1 MEVLLIW
8 GDLRVYVQDFLHV
21 RVFCSDYDGFVV
33 VVSFVVSDVGT
44 VVFSV
49 VDLLGRGHV
58 MYLDDSWMTMITIY
72 STQGVSKS
80 ISREPWWGYDALTSY
95 YP

>member
-1 MEVLLIW
+1 MEFLIIW
-8 GDLRVYVQDFLHV
+8 DGLHAGVKCFLRA

-49 VDLLGRGHV
+49 VDLLGCGHV

-80 ISREPWWGYDALTSY
+80 ISRKPWWGYDALTSY